1 MTDNR
6 ISDGYKKN
14 NLKALILFSYELA
27 PNLTFYDIQ
36 KILEFL
42 NKRIKPKTVDPNEK
56 WVITWNDYLGRF
68 KFFFRWLYN
77 YRYEGFGENFQLTC
91 WKTRSEAM
99 RREISSLRR
108 LRHDIAQPLSYSSW
122 RRHQTPVSLRPLG
135 ARSSHW
141 YMPQRPSSPRA

>member
-27 PNLTFYDIQ
+27 PNVTFYDIQ

-56 WVITWNDYLGRF
+56 WVTTWNDYLGRF

-77 YRYEGFGENFQLTC
+77 YKIKGLERTSSRHAGRLDQKPC
-91 WKTRSEAM
+91 VVRSPV
-99 RREISSLRR
+99 SQV
-108 LRHDIAQPLSYSSW
+108 RHDIAQPLYSSW

-135 ARSSHW
+135 ARSSH
-141 YMPQRPSSPRA
+141 